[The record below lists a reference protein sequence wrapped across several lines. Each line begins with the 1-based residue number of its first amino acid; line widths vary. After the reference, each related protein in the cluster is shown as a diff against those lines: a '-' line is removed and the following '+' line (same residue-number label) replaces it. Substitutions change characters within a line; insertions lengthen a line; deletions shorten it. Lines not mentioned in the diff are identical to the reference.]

1 VSSFCIVPE
10 VDLPSGTVTFL
21 FTDIEGSTRLLQ
33 ELGERYAEV
42 LAQHRAIIEGASAAR
57 GGHTF
62 GTEGDA
68 LFIAFAEAAPAVL
81 AAAESQRR
89 LAQARWPE
97 GREVRVRMGIHTGEA
112 TLVGTDYVGLSLHHA
127 ARLTAAG
134 HGGQVLVSAATA
146 GLVRERAPSDVD
158 LRDLGEHRLRDLAG
172 EERIYQLVAP
182 GVPDRFPPV
191 RTLEGR
197 RVNLPVQLT
206 SFVGRE
212 ELAQARELLSRSHL
226 LTLTGPGGT
235 GKTRLALQI
244 AAESSDEFPDGVFF
258 VALDAVRDPDLIP
271 SEVLRAV
278 GLVVPG
284 GRSPQEHLLD
294 HVRARR
300 MLIVLDN
307 FEQILDGAPLVAQLL
322 REAPE
327 LKVVVTSRV
336 PLRIYGEQEF
346 GVPALGVPGPDA
358 TTPEEIARYEAV
370 RLFVERAMAAQPAF
384 RLTPDNA
391 DAVADIVR
399 RLDGLPLAI
408 ELAASR
414 MRIFPV
420 EALRARLGERL
431 AVLTGGARDLPARQR
446 TLRGAIDW
454 SYDLLD
460 DADRHLFAR
469 FAVFAGGGFLPDV
482 EAVCGPASEIGR
494 DVVECVDSLVEKS
507 LLRTDPR
514 AVHEPRFG
522 MLATLQEYAVERL
535 EERGEEEAERRRHA
549 LAFLSVVET
558 TEGRLTGPEGRELLD
573 RLEVDHDNLRAALDW
588 AIERGEVEIAL
599 RFVAAAWRFWQIRGH
614 LTEARQRIERV
625 LALEGVDVQSSALQ
639 ARALGAAGSIA
650 YWLGDNTAA
659 NDHYMKALERARASG
674 EDGAIADALYDL
686 SFVPTA
692 TGLLE
697 IQPELSRP
705 YLVEAL
711 QLYERLGD
719 RSGIAK
725 CNWGIAIMAGGE
737 KDLEG
742 SLRHVA
748 IALTTY
754 RDIGDL
760 FGLGWSLHLKAM
772 VDTVLGRSEDVRR
785 GIAEALPIFAAS
797 QDDTGIMGIIL
808 DAAVLAAREGDDERH
823 WRLRGS
829 VEGLRRATGA
839 EVLFADIPALEWVL
853 RERPSGDP
861 EVDRAWEAGEAMT
874 LEEAIAYALGEDPAG
889 QLASAG
895 REVPQAGQ

>member
-1 VSSFCIVPE
+1 MSSFCIVPE

-33 ELGERYAEV
+33 ALGDRYAGLLGE
-42 LAQHRAIIEGASAAR
+42 HRELIEATASAR
-57 GGHTF
+57 GGRVF

-68 LFIAFAEAAPAVL
+68 IFIAFGDATSAIL
-81 AAAESQRR
+81 AALDAQRALGR
-89 LAQARWPE
+89 QEWPDGIE
-97 GREVRVRMGIHTGEA
+97 LLVRMGVHTGEVA
-112 TLVGTDYVGLSLHHA
+112 LVGGDYVGLTLHHV
-127 ARLTAAG
+127 ARLVATG
-134 HGGQVLVSAATA
+134 HGGQILVSAAA
-146 GLVRERAPSDVD
+146 AELVRHSLTDDLA

-172 EERIYQLVAP
+172 RERIFQLEAP
-182 GVPDRFPPV
+182 GLRAGSPPL

-197 RVNLPVQLT
+197 PNNLPVQLT
-206 SFVGRE
+206 SFVGRD
-212 ELAQARELLSRSHL
+212 ELTQVRDLLSRSHL

-235 GKTRLALQI
+235 GKTRLAVQL
-244 AAESSDEFPDGVFF
+244 AAQVSDDFPDGTFF
-258 VALDAVRDPDLIP
+258 VALDAVRDTELIP
-271 SEVLRAV
+271 SEIVRAI

-284 GRSPQEHLLD
+284 GRSHQEHLLD

-307 FEQILDGAPLVAQLL
+307 FEQIVDGAPHVARLL
-322 REAPE
+322 REAPD
-327 LKVVVTSRV
+327 LKVVVTSRI
-336 PLRIYGEQEF
+336 PLRIHGEQEF
-346 GVPALGVPGPDA
+346 GVPALAVPGPGA
-358 TTPEEIARYEAV
+358 TTPEEVARHEAV

-384 RLTPDNA
+384 RLTPENA
-391 DAVADIVR
+391 ASVADIVR

-414 MRIFPV
+414 TRIFPI

-431 AVLTGGARDLPARQR
+431 AVLTGGARDLPRRQQ

-460 DADRHLFAR
+460 DPDSHLFAR

-494 DVVECVDSLVEKS
+494 DVLECVDSLVEKS

-514 AVHEPRFG
+514 AVGEPRFG
-522 MLATLQEYAVERL
+522 MLATLQEYAAERL
-535 EERGEEEAERRRHA
+535 EERGEKEAERRRHA
-549 LAFLSVVET
+549 LAFLSVVESS
-558 TEGRLTGPEGRELLD
+558 EGRLTGPEGRELLD
-573 RLEVDHDNLRAALDW
+573 RLELDHDNIRAALDW
-588 AIERGEVEIAL
+588 AIETGEAEIAM
-599 RFVAAAWRFWQIRGH
+599 RYVAAAWRFWQIRGH
-614 LTEARQRIERV
+614 LTEAQQRIERV
-625 LALEGVDVQSSALQ
+625 LALDGVDLQSSALRS
-639 ARALGAAGSIA
+639 RALGAAGSIA

-659 NDHYMKALERARASG
+659 NDHYTRALERARASG
-674 EDGAIADALYDL
+674 EVRSIANALYDL
-686 SFVPTA
+686 SFVPTP

-697 IQPELSRP
+697 VQPELSRP
-705 YLVEAL
+705 YLEEAL
-711 QLYERLGD
+711 RLYERLGD

-725 CNWGIAIMAGGE
+725 CTWGLSIMAGAE
-737 KDLEG
+737 KDFEG
-742 SLRHVA
+742 SLRH
-748 IALTTY
+748 IATALATY

-772 VDTVLGRSEDVRR
+772 VDTVLGRAEDVRHD
-785 GIAEALPIFAAS
+785 IAEALPIFAAS
-797 QDDTGIMGIIL
+797 QDETGIMAVML

-861 EVDRAWEAGEAMT
+861 TVDRAWKAGEAMS
-874 LEEAIAYALGEDPAG
+874 LEEAVAYALGDDPAG
-889 QLASAG
+889 QPASAD